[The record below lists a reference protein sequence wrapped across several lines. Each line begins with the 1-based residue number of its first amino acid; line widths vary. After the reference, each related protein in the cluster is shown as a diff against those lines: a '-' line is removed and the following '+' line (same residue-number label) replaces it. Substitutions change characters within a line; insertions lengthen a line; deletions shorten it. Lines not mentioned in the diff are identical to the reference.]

1 MFVEGG
7 GGWKPPPWQPPPRKP
22 HITKK
27 QERLILWLVGV
38 NVLFLL
44 IAPIGGVTIVET
56 VVSLLVRR

>member
-7 GGWKPPPWQPPPRKP
+7 GGWKPQPWQPPPRKP

-38 NVLFLL
+38 NILFLL

-56 VVSLLVRR
+56 VMSVLVRR

>member
-7 GGWKPPPWQPPPRKP
+7 GGWKPPPWRPPPRKP
-22 HITKK
+22 RVTKK
-27 QERLILWLVGV
+27 QERVILWLVGV

-56 VVSLLVRR
+56 VISLLAHS